1 MIKVIAKMVIKE
13 GMAEQLKSSI
23 QELVSET
30 RKETGCIVYQL
41 FHDINNKEV
50 FTFVEEWE
58 SPEALDKHLNSKHF
72 KDAGPKLAV
81 ILQKDMEI
89 SVGTLVI

>member
-1 MIKVIAKMVIKE
+1 MIKVIAKMTIKE
-13 GMAEQLKSSI
+13 GLADELMSSI

-41 FHDINNKEV
+41 FADSNNQKV
-50 FTFVEEWE
+50 FTFVEEWD
-58 SPEALDKHLNSKHF
+58 SNEALAEHLSSKHF
-72 KDAGPKLAV
+72 KDASAKLAN
-81 ILQKDMEI
+81 ILEKDMEI